1 MTESKSLD
9 ALAARLPRVAPFN
22 ASRERPTLLTPARAP
37 FDGNFPEPPAPPA
50 EAEAAADDANDA
62 PLPPLDLG
70 RKKKKPPKDG
80 PFIVRSGP
88 GAPEPEETM
97 RAEIVAACA
106 DTTGML
112 ARHRAERP
120 MHELAK
126 NEAELLTQIDAFATS
141 GGDCVRS
148 LVLWWRDNTDDPWK
162 AWATVFAL
170 ASLDGIDVLQTVARE
185 IALLEPDATE
195 HIAPIAEALVVSPH
209 PHVPDLAR
217 DLLAAES
224 PIARAIAIDFLG
236 RRGALAVE
244 QLRPHLE
251 DPHLAVVAA
260 AVRAHAT
267 VPPAIGVPILFKYLA
282 HKDPTVAWP
291 AARQLL
297 VWGRP
302 EPCFEVRAGRGENL
316 AQHAL
321 EVLVY
326 AGDSSD
332 LELFER
338 ILARAPASAS
348 QLSALSRFGAPS
360 AWAFLLHHLANEEL
374 EEAAV
379 RALTT
384 LFGERVPLPDRK
396 KPAAW
401 RSAIAQAKLD
411 PNVRYRHGEP
421 WRPRA
426 VAAEC
431 VRGNFP
437 RAEMR
442 VRLDELMVRSG
453 MRPEVDLARWAP
465 ETWGGIKLAAQVFEK
480 ADGVYPPGTW
490 TSRAR

>member
-1 MTESKSLD
+1 MSETKALD

-22 ASRERPTLLTPARAP
+22 ASRDRPALLTPARAR
-37 FDGNFPEPPAPPA
+37 FDGTFPKPPEPPPG
-50 EAEAAADDANDA
+50 AEAATNDV

-80 PFIVRSGP
+80 PFIVRSGD
-88 GAPEPEETM
+88 GAPEAEEAM

-126 NEAELLTQIDAFATS
+126 NEAELLTQIDALAIS
-141 GGDCVRS
+141 GGECVRS
-148 LVLWWRDNTDDPWK
+148 LVLWWRDNADDPWK

-170 ASLDGIDVLQTVARE
+170 ASLDGIDVLQAIARE
-185 IALLEPDATE
+185 IEVLEPDMTE
-195 HIAPIAEALVVSPH
+195 YVAPIAEALLVAPH

-217 DLLAAES
+217 DLLASES
-224 PIARAIAIDFLG
+224 PIARAIAIDVLG

-267 VPPAIGVPILFKYLA
+267 VPPAIGVPILFKFLA

-302 EPCFEVRAGRGENL
+302 EPYFEVRAGRGESL
-316 AQHAL
+316 EQWAL

-326 AGDSSD
+326 AGNSSD

-338 ILARAPASAS
+338 ILARAPASGA
-348 QLSALSRFGAPS
+348 QISALARFGAPS

-374 EEAAV
+374 EDAAV

-384 LFGERVPLPDRK
+384 LFGERVPVPERK

-442 VRLDELMVRSG
+442 VRLDELTVRTG
-453 MRPEVDLARWAP
+453 MRPAAAVDLGQWAP
-465 ETWGGIKLAAQVFEK
+465 ETWGGIKLAAEIFEK
-480 ADGVYPPGTW
+480 ADGTYPPGTW
-490 TSRAR
+490 TTRTR